1 MRIVSLLP
9 SLTELVCALG
19 RGDELVGVTH
29 ECDFPPG
36 VELIPHLTRSN
47 IPPDATSATIDALVT
62 EQRGSLYEL
71 DAAVLAELRPDL
83 ILTQEQCDVCAVN
96 EVTVRRV
103 AAGLRTAPVVESV
116 NPTDLEGLFAMFR
129 RIGALLG
136 SRPAAEELIDRFLQ
150 TGDDIARR
158 IDGESIPRTL
168 VLEWLDPPFS
178 SGHWNPE
185 IVALAGGREVIG
197 RAGERSARISWDDIA
212 RADPE
217 AILVS
222 ACGFDVD
229 RTEVELAA
237 LLDRPE
243 WQTGLRA
250 VRNGRVAI
258 TDGSAYFS
266 RGAGPRLE
274 ASIRDVRRRV
284 PAPGPVRRP
293 GAGPTRSGRCGRDR
307 ERLALPDSQPSGVRP
322 GRRKHLGRQRRSR
335 PGPTGVAADDLR
347 GPAGMSSR
355 AAARLVRRSAWP
367 QA

>member
-47 IPPDATSATIDALVT
+47 IPVDASSATIDALVV

-71 DAAVLAELRPDL
+71 DAVTLAELRPDL

-96 EVTVRRV
+96 ELTVRRV
-103 AAGLRTAPVVESV
+103 AGNLANPTEVESV
-116 NPTDLEGLFAMFR
+116 NPTDLESLFAMFR
-129 RIGALLG
+129 RIGSRLDA
-136 SRPAAEELIDRFLQ
+136 RPAAEDLIDQFLR
-150 TGDDIARR
+150 TGDEIARR
-158 IDGESIPRTL
+158 IGPEVIPRTL

-197 RAGERSARISWDDIA
+197 RAGERSRRVSWAEIA
-212 RADPE
+212 DADPA

-222 ACGFDVD
+222 ACGFTVD

-237 LLDRPE
+237 LADRPE
-243 WQTGLRA
+243 WQELRA
-250 VRNGRVAI
+250 VRDGRVAI

-266 RGAGPRLE
+266 RPGPRLE
-274 ASIRDVRRRV
+274 ASMRV
-284 PAPGPVRRP
+284 AAAFLHPD
-293 GAGPTRSGRCGRDR
+293 RCGDLSPVGSLR
-307 ERLALPDSQPSGVRP
+307 AV
-322 GRRKHLGRQRRSR
+322 
-335 PGPTGVAADDLR
+335 VATN
-347 GPAGMSSR
+347 
-355 AAARLVRRSAWP
+355 
-367 QA
+367 